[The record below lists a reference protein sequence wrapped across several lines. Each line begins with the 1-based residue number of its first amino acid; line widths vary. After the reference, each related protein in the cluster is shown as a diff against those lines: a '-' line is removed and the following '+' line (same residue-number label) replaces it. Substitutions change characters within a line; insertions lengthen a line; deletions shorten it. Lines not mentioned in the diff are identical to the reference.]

1 MMKKQLALAP
11 VAALGLLLG
20 TTALYAQST
29 TYTVGTQNSSVSAA
43 VQGALQA
50 PTGFLTG
57 GQVQV
62 TGVGQ
67 GSVVLERSTAL
78 VGLNA
83 GATATIGSADLVPS
97 SSSSTMSS
105 FNFDRSVETGGAL
118 VGIGNVVAQGES
130 LGGVGIIASANSNAT
145 SAGTGTRSVTTA
157 GTPSVT
163 TASETAGSSTTPT
176 TAQGSLVGDFTTTN
190 TMQLTGS
197 GSLFAGAQT
206 LSIGER
212 NQGVSFGSTGLIE
225 GDQAAINLAGA
236 TVSFGTG
243 SALPTVSFSTGAGG
257 AGFASQSVLSGS
269 SIDLN
274 ASNAGNGTVLVSGS
288 TGGFF
293 GQGTAFG
300 ATAAPTFSQ
309 VNGFFSAP

>member
-1 MMKKQLALAP
+1 MKKQLALAP

-29 TYTVGTQNSSVSAA
+29 ETRSVSAA

-67 GSVVLERSTAL
+67 GSVVLERSAAAVT
-78 VGLNA
+78 LNSGAASSIVA
-83 GATATIGSADLVPS
+83 GIPVSQS
-97 SSSSTMSS
+97 SMVST
-105 FNFDRSVETGGAL
+105 FDFDRSIETGGAL
-118 VGIGNVVAQGES
+118 VGVGNVVAQGES
-130 LGGVGIIASANSNAT
+130 LGGVGIVGSANANAT
-145 SAGTGTRSVTTA
+145 RAGTDTNIA
-157 GTPSVT
+157 GPS
-163 TASETAGSSTTPT
+163 SGSSTTPT

-190 TMQLTGS
+190 TMQLTGT

-206 LSIGER
+206 LAIGER
-212 NQGVSFGSTGLIE
+212 NAGISAGITGPISGNTESIVLNTLALST
-225 GDQAAINLAGA
+225 
-236 TVSFGTG
+236 TG
-243 SALPTVSFSTGAGG
+243 SPSATGFGGGFLGTST
-257 AGFASQSVLSGS
+257 LTDS
-269 SIDLN
+269 SIDMN

>member
-1 MMKKQLALAP
+1 MKISNTVVPLAT
-11 VAALGLLLG
+11 LGLLLSS
-20 TTALYAQST
+20 TAIYAQST
-29 TYTVGTQNSSVSAA
+29 ETRSVTAS

-67 GSVVLERSTAL
+67 GSVVLNRAAAL
-78 VGLNA
+78 VGLDA
-83 GATATIGSADLVPS
+83 GASSSISTATGIPS
-97 SSSSTMSS
+97 SSSEMVSA
-105 FNFDRSVETGGAL
+105 FNFDREVVTSGAL

-130 LGGVGIIASANSNAT
+130 LGGLGIVGSASSNAT
-145 SAGTGTRSVTTA
+145 SAGTRTN
-157 GTPSVT
+157 
-163 TASETAGSSTTPT
+163 ASLSAEQSGSSTTPT

-190 TMQLTGS
+190 TMQLTGT

-212 NQGVSFGSTGLIE
+212 NVGISAGITGDIA
-225 GDQAAINLAGA
+225 GNASAITLDTLTLNTVATGA
-236 TVSFGTG
+236 
-243 SALPTVSFSTGAGG
+243 ALPSVTTGAG
-257 AGFASQSVLSGS
+257 AGFQSTSTLTNST
-269 SIDLN
+269 IDMN
-274 ASNAGNGTVLVSGS
+274 VSNAGNGTALVSAS

-300 ATAAPTFSQ
+300 ASAAPTFSE
-309 VNGFFSAP
+309 VNGFFTNP